1 MDLLMLRKQEKKKE
15 KNAKFE
21 DNIKELEQIINE
33 LENGNTDL
41 EESIEKYTKAMKLVN
56 ICDKKLKDIEEQVS
70 KIVTENGLE
79 DFKIEE

>member
-1 MDLLMLRKQEKKKE
+1 MSKE
-15 KNAKFE
+15 TKFE

-56 ICDKKLKDIEEQVS
+56 ICDKKLKDIEEKVT

-79 DFKIEE
+79 DFKVEE

>member
-1 MDLLMLRKQEKKKE
+1 MSKE
-15 KNAKFE
+15 SKFE

-56 ICDKKLKDIEEQVS
+56 ICDKKLKTIEEQVS

-79 DFKIEE
+79 DFKIDE

>member
-1 MDLLMLRKQEKKKE
+1 ME

-41 EESIEKYTKAMKLVN
+41 EESIGKYTKAMKLVN